1 MEGET
6 NRYDNVAFHI
16 EVAANFM
23 IASEQ
28 LIDWVKKQDVT
39 KEQIINISANET
51 SIESGDCELVLYYLR
66 KKQPDYMP
74 LKNLEF

>member
-28 LIDWVKKQDVT
+28 LINWVKKQDVT
-39 KEQIINISANET
+39 KE
-51 SIESGDCELVLYYLR
+51 
-66 KKQPDYMP
+66 
-74 LKNLEF
+74 